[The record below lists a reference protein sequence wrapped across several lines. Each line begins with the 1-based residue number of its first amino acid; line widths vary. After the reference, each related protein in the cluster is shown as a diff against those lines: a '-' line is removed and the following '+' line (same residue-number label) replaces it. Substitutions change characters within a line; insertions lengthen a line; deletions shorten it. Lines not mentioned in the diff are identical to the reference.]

1 MTSPLEKRHIKVKRP
16 VHAQAASGGPA
27 TRLKKRKIVHGASAG
42 SDRPTT
48 ESIAK
53 RTAGRPWSKPGS

>member
-16 VHAQAASGGPA
+16 LHAHAASGGP
-27 TRLKKRKIVHGASAG
+27 TSRLKKRKIVHGASAG
-42 SDRPTT
+42 SVRPTT